1 VFARVRED
9 LATALRRDPA
19 ARSRLE
25 VFLSYPGVHALWYH
39 RIANSWWR
47 AGARLPARMLSNLA
61 RRRTGV
67 EIHPGAEIGHRVF
80 IDHGMGIVIGET
92 AVVGDD
98 VLMYHGVTLGGVSS
112 ATGRRHPAIGDRV
125 SIGAG
130 ATVLGPLTIGADSV
144 IGAAAVVVRDAPPG
158 SLLVGA
164 PATTRPRRHATGA
177 AAATASGV
185 RGLPPEGM
193 HPDEWFF
200 QI

>member
-1 VFARVRED
+1 MRGRVRED

-25 VFLSYPGVHALWYH
+25 IFLAYPGVHALWYH
-39 RIANSWWR
+39 RIAHSWWN
-47 AGARLPARMLSNLA
+47 AGARLPARVLSNIA

-67 EIHPGAEIGHRVF
+67 EIHPGAVIGRRVF
-80 IDHGMGIVIGET
+80 IDHGMGVVIGET

-98 VLMYHGVTLGGVSS
+98 VLMYHGVTLGGVSEKS
-112 ATGRRHPAIGDRV
+112 GRRHPAIGDRV
-125 SIGAG
+125 SIGTG
-130 ATVLGPLTIGADSV
+130 ASVLGPISIGADSV
-144 IGAAAVVVRDAPPG
+144 IGAAAVVVRDAPPD

-164 PATTRPRRHATGA
+164 PATARPRT
-177 AAATASGV
+177 SGV
-185 RGLPPEGM
+185 AHPEDGM

>member
-1 VFARVRED
+1 
-9 LATALRRDPA
+9 
-19 ARSRLE
+19 
-25 VFLSYPGVHALWYH
+25 
-39 RIANSWWR
+39 
-47 AGARLPARMLSNLA
+47 MLSNRA

-67 EIHPGAEIGHRVF
+67 EIHPGAVIGRRVF
-80 IDHGMGIVIGET
+80 IDHGMGVVIGET

-98 VLMYHGVTLGGVSS
+98 VLLYHGVTLGGVSS
-112 ATGRRHPAIGDRV
+112 DAGRRHPTIGDRV

-144 IGAAAVVVRDAPPG
+144 IGASAVVVRDAPAD

-164 PATTRPRRHATGA
+164 PATARPRPRAAGA
-177 AAATASGV
+177 PGT
-185 RGLPPEGM
+185 PPDGM